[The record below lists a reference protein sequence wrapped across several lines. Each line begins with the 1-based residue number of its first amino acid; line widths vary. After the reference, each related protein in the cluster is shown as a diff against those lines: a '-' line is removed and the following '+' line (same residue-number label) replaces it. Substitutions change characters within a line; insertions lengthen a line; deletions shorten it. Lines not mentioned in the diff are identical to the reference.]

1 MVIERLL
8 RQIMIKFFLI
18 ILLFPWLCFADDQ
31 LEFTKLVNNMQT
43 LQGSFTQKVIE
54 HSLMKDSTAM
64 ICSGAD
70 QTFNSDEFFSEKYK
84 IQSPLILTRLD
95 LCSDLPS
102 ALNSLADSGAE
113 INGTATGP
121 WK

>member
-43 LQGSFTQKVIE
+43 LQGSFTQKVIDNK
-54 HSLMKDSTAM
+54 SN
-64 ICSGAD
+64 I
-70 QTFNSDEFFSEKYK
+70 
-84 IQSPLILTRLD
+84 IQDVQGSF
-95 LCSDLPS
+95 
-102 ALNSLADSGAE
+102 
-113 INGTATGP
+113 
-121 WK
+121 